1 MTPPNLNLWLIPIL
15 PLAGAAVNG
24 FFGKKSS
31 RQAVTIVG
39 LFFSGA
45 AFAWAL
51 GVAFRFSSLELPYQ
65 EYLAHWIRSGNF
77 SVDFAFYLDHLSLV
91 MLLVVTGVGFLIHI
105 YSVGYM
111 WDDPGYYR
119 FFSYLN
125 LFMFF
130 MLTLV
135 LANNYLLM
143 FIGWEGV
150 GLASYLLIGF
160 WFTKDSAASAGKKA
174 FIVNRIGDFGFL
186 IGLFLLIQHFGSLTF
201 TQVFDQVK
209 PMSPETAGAG
219 LLTAVGILFMVGA
232 CGKSAQ
238 IPLYVWLPD
247 AMEGPTPVSALIHAA
262 TMVTAGVYMVSRSH
276 VIFERAPSALTV
288 VAVIGTLTAFFAA
301 TIGIAQTDIKKVLAY
316 STVSQLGYMFMACGV
331 GAFSAG
337 IFHLMT
343 HAFFK
348 GLLFLAAGSV
358 IHAVGG
364 EQDMRHMGGLRTKLP
379 WTFWTMTAAT
389 LAIAGI
395 PGLAGFFSKDE
406 ILWRAYQASW
416 AYWLVGV
423 VTAFITSFYM
433 FRLWFMTFF
442 GEYRGEAAGHGSPAH
457 DAHGRHGHG
466 GVHESPK
473 VMVIP
478 LAILA
483 VLSVI
488 GGYVGVP
495 GSLGGNNHFDHF
507 LGPVFR
513 STLPAENSQ
522 TQMGE
527 KGATEQT
534 TEGTEPK
541 EGASKELM
549 FTGIS
554 VAAAFLGL
562 ALAWLLYYRS
572 PDLPH
577 RIVQRIAGLY
587 DVVCHKYY
595 VDEIY
600 AALIV
605 KPLINGSTSIL
616 WQGVDRK
623 VIDDTVNNAADGA
636 RHLSDEVRHMQS
648 GNLRSYAGWVAAGSA
663 VLIAY
668 MIWWGVAR

>member
-1 MTPPNLNLWLIPIL
+1 
-15 PLAGAAVNG
+15 
-24 FFGKKSS
+24 
-31 RQAVTIVG
+31 
-39 LFFSGA
+39 
-45 AFAWAL
+45 
-51 GVAFRFSSLELPYQ
+51 
-65 EYLAHWIRSGNF
+65 
-77 SVDFAFYLDHLSLV
+77 
-91 MLLVVTGVGFLIHI
+91 
-105 YSVGYM
+105 
-111 WDDPGYYR
+111 
-119 FFSYLN
+119 
-125 LFMFF
+125 
-130 MLTLV
+130 
-135 LANNYLLM
+135 
-143 FIGWEGV
+143 
-150 GLASYLLIGF
+150 
-160 WFTKDSAASAGKKA
+160 
-174 FIVNRIGDFGFL
+174 
-186 IGLFLLIQHFGSLTF
+186 
-201 TQVFDQVK
+201 
-209 PMSPETAGAG
+209 
-219 LLTAVGILFMVGA
+219 
-232 CGKSAQ
+232 
-238 IPLYVWLPD
+238 
-247 AMEGPTPVSALIHAA
+247 
-262 TMVTAGVYMVSRSH
+262 
-276 VIFERAPSALTV
+276 
-288 VAVIGTLTAFFAA
+288 
-301 TIGIAQTDIKKVLAY
+301 
-316 STVSQLGYMFMACGV
+316 
-331 GAFSAG
+331 
-337 IFHLMT
+337 
-343 HAFFK
+343 
-348 GLLFLAAGSV
+348 
-358 IHAVGG
+358 
-364 EQDMRHMGGLRTKLP
+364 
-379 WTFWTMTAAT
+379 

-442 GEYRGEAAGHGSPAH
+442 GEYRGETAGHGAPAH
-457 DAHGRHGHG
+457 DAHGGHGHG

-495 GSLGGNNHFDHF
+495 GSLGGTNHFDRF

-513 STLPAENSQ
+513 STLPAEGSQ

-541 EGASKELM
+541 ESASKVLM

-587 DVVCHKYY
+587 HVVCNKYY

-605 KPLINGSTSIL
+605 KPLVNGSTSIL

-636 RHLSDEVRHMQS
+636 RHVSDEVRHMQS

-668 MIWWGVAR
+668 MIWRGVTR